1 MSKRQPMQPVVVAA
15 DGVIRFKKNQII
27 SDMLELCQK
36 HGLDLNEIAMRDY
49 DKDDRSQLMQLIGY
63 SVSGYGTLGCAR
75 AKHLMRADEKAESL
89 LGEVKS

>member
-1 MSKRQPMQPVVVAA
+1 MSKRQPMQPVVMAA

-63 SVSGYGTLGCAR
+63 SVSGYGSLSCAR

-89 LGEVKS
+89 AGDRS